1 MQSGITKEI
10 QYRKIAEAIRETI
23 DRNHLKAG
31 TPLLSA
37 KALAAEWG
45 VSLKTA
51 QNAIGVLVAEGA
63 VYRIGGS
70 GTFVGPRPQSLRTL
84 KIGCTLRSIS
94 ENRNEKLNVLL
105 NAPADRA
112 LEYLERRNVTI
123 DPLPRELFYETVP
136 FRRRITGLDGLLISG
151 VAVNLDNCF
160 SLRELPVPCV
170 VFQSDFLVEEPV
182 SQVLADHLSGIR
194 QIFQIAR
201 IRYKGIIII
210 YGNHR
215 NGEARKNAFLKAA
228 LENGYTQEQIHT
240 IAFNANLQNAYVLGR
255 RLSKECRGKLIIS
268 CSDTFS
274 SDIISAL
281 NSVGLL
287 FGKDYEII
295 GYDDSEGNGFHPF
308 SEPTITSI
316 SVDNTQCALL
326 AARLLLEKIRSGEP
340 TTTIIRVPTR
350 LTIRKTAL
358 NPYNNLSKGEKR

>member
-10 QYRKIAEAIRETI
+10 QYRKIAQAIRETI

-112 LEYLERRNVTI
+112 LDYMRKHNCEIRYLPTEI
-123 DPLPRELFYETVP
+123 YHMEEDISSYL
-136 FRRRITGLDGLLISG
+136 TGLDGILLSG
-151 VAVNLDNCF
+151 AAVSMDECF
-160 SLRELPVPCV
+160 QLRSMKIPCV
-170 VFQSDFLVEEPV
+170 VFQSDSPTDYPV
-182 SQVLADHLSGIR
+182 SQVLPDHLTGIR
-194 QIFQIAR
+194 QIFELSQKRYSGFIA
-201 IRYKGIIII
+201 ICGDFP
-210 YGNHR
+210 
-215 NGEARKNAFLKAA
+215 NGFARRDAFRKAV
-228 LENGYTQEQIHT
+228 LEFGYSPKDLTEIT
-240 IAFNANLQNAYVLGR
+240 LESSYCNAYILGR
-255 RLSKECRGKLIIS
+255 NLAGMCDGKLIFS
-268 CSDTFS
+268 CSDCFT
-274 SDIISAL
+274 SDVIRAL
-281 NSVGLL
+281 DAAGKK
-287 FGKDYEII
+287 FGRDYEII
-295 GYDDSEGNGFHPF
+295 GYDNSEGEGFRPF
-308 SEPTITSI
+308 SEPIITSV
-316 SVDNTQCALL
+316 SSDNEICAIL
-326 AARLLLEKIRSGEP
+326 AAKLLIGKIRNP
-340 TTTIIRVPTR
+340 DTTTTMIRVPTR

-358 NPYNNLSKGEKR
+358 NYKEASYE